1 MKEEKIKKDAYDKA
15 LAAYGEAMKEFH
27 KGKFERA
34 QELLKTFTEKFDTDK
49 ELVDRAKMY
58 LHIIREKG
66 KKETGSL
73 KTADDYFY
81 YGIFKINEGA
91 YEDALKLFEKALEMK
106 EDEGKLYY
114 LMADTYILQGKT
126 EEALDCLRKAFTK
139 DKVFKILA
147 QNETD
152 FSPLWEDKKF
162 KLISRLT

>member
-1 MKEEKIKKDAYDKA
+1 MKEEKARKDSYERA
-15 LAAYGEAMKEFH
+15 LAAYGDAVKEFH
-27 KGKFERA
+27 KGKFDRA
-34 QELLKTFTEKFDTDK
+34 QELLKTFIEKFDAEK

-58 LHIIREKG
+58 LQITKERG
-66 KKETGSL
+66 KKETVSL

-81 YGIFKINEGA
+81 YGVFKLNQGA
-91 YEDALKLFEKALEMK
+91 YEEALGLFGKALEMK
-106 EDEGKLYY
+106 QDEGKFYY
-114 LMADTYILQGKT
+114 MMADAYMLQGKT
-126 EEALDCLRKAFTK
+126 DEALEHLKKAFQK

>member
-1 MKEEKIKKDAYDKA
+1 VKEEKIKKDAYDKA

-34 QELLKTFTEKFDTDK
+34 QELLKTFAEKFDTEK

-58 LHIIREKG
+58 LQTIKEKG
-66 KKETGSL
+66 NKEMISL
-73 KTADDYFY
+73 KTAEDHFY
-81 YGIFKINEGA
+81 HGIFKINEGA
-91 YEDALKLFEKALEMK
+91 YDDALKLFEKALEMK
-106 EDEGKLYY
+106 ADEGKTYY
-114 LMADTYILQGKT
+114 LMADAYILQGKT
-126 EEALDCLRKAFTK
+126 EEALEYLRKAFMK
-139 DKVFKILA
+139 DKIFKILA